1 VDTPSILLGVAAL
14 AVSGWAVI
22 QARGTAEAQTR
33 LQGRL
38 LALESAR
45 ERDRL
50 LHARRARLG
59 AEITHSGHDYRLV
72 IRNHGDAEARAV
84 RVIVDDKSLAEHDVI
99 SLSEDEEV
107 TMLGPGVDVRY
118 IMAIVMGSPMR
129 YDVRIEWEDDSGEPG
144 RWRSQ
149 LRI

>member
-1 VDTPSILLGVAAL
+1 M
-14 AVSGWAVI
+14 
-22 QARGTAEAQTR
+22 
-33 LQGRL
+33 
-38 LALESAR
+38 
-45 ERDRL
+45 
-50 LHARRARLG
+50 
-59 AEITHSGHDYRLV
+59 
-72 IRNHGDAEARAV
+72 
-84 RVIVDDKSLAEHDVI
+84 DDKSLAEHDVI